1 MNVYVFEP
9 YNWGYCGG
17 AIVVVAETEQ
27 RAKELILTKQRAEH
41 DDEYLP
47 WNDSYAERFK
57 QNEED
62 GNCWELTSVIECYT
76 PVQIERVICFNY
88 NYA

>member
-1 MNVYVFEP
+1 MNIYVYEP
-9 YNWGYCGG
+9 YQWNYCGG

-27 RAKELILTKQRAEH
+27 RVQELILTRQRAEH
-41 DDEYLP
+41 DDEYIP
-47 WNDSYAERFK
+47 WKEDYAERFK

-62 GNCWELTSVIECYT
+62 GHCWELTSVIECYV
-76 PVQIERVICFNY
+76 PIQVEWVVCFNY